1 MSISIWYKN
10 GAYHWELYDGPD
22 GIDHFIGTAI
32 NLGDAFEQILISCI
46 TNRVISQ
53 LKNRMDY

>member
-10 GAYHWELYDGPD
+10 GEYHWELYDGPD

-32 NLGDAFEQILISCI
+32 NLGDVFEQIL
-46 TNRVISQ
+46 ISQ

>member
-10 GAYHWELYDGPD
+10 GEYHWELYDGPD
-22 GIDHFIGTAI
+22 CIDHFIGTAI
-32 NLGDAFEQILISCI
+32 NLGDAFEQILIS
-46 TNRVISQ
+46 Q